1 MHSTEPDGK
10 INIVTSSHPPT
21 AEAPAR
27 GVGHSGSED
36 HREVAF
42 LSNFEFSNGANLTQG
57 GMISCTEER
66 AEGRPGRLFV
76 G

>member
-36 HREVAF
+36 HREVAS
-42 LSNFEFSNGANLTQG
+42 LSNFEFSNGANLTR
-57 GMISCTEER
+57 EE
-66 AEGRPGRLFV
+66 
-76 G
+76 